1 MNAINLTVDRLH
13 AGYLGCYGNS
23 WIETPH
29 FDRLAADGFVFD
41 QSLIAST
48 DLAEHYAQ
56 LLGTGGEPGVIQR
69 LRGAG
74 ITTALITDDMAVAD
88 LPWANEL
95 DEVERVELQPRS
107 EPAGEIEQTNLA
119 RFFAVVGQWL
129 EAAQPPFFL
138 SVHCGSLGAIWD
150 APLEMRLHY
159 ADDDEPA
166 PLESTSAPS
175 LWLPQAFDPDQRTAI
190 AHAYAGQVTLLD
202 ICLGALAMDLEQL
215 SLRDSTVLSVMSARG
230 YPLGEHRRV
239 GAIDDA
245 LYAELVRMP
254 WHLRLPDGCGAAC
267 RSGELAQPND
277 FSPTLLDALGLSPGE
292 SGAGNNLMRIVR
304 GETDVFRDRAVVV
317 GSRGQRGIRT
327 RAWYLRTPADDANAT
342 DTLASTEVELFAKP
356 DDRWEINN
364 VASRCPQVVELLEQV
379 LAISPTEPAAPLAD
393 VLVEGLE

>member
-175 LWLPQAFDPDQRTAI
+175 L
-190 AHAYAGQVTLLD
+190 
-202 ICLGALAMDLEQL
+202 
-215 SLRDSTVLSVMSARG
+215 S
-230 YPLGEHRRV
+230 
-239 GAIDDA
+239 
-245 LYAELVRMP
+245 
-254 WHLRLPDGCGAAC
+254 
-267 RSGELAQPND
+267 
-277 FSPTLLDALGLSPGE
+277 
-292 SGAGNNLMRIVR
+292 
-304 GETDVFRDRAVVV
+304 
-317 GSRGQRGIRT
+317 
-327 RAWYLRTPADDANAT
+327 
-342 DTLASTEVELFAKP
+342 
-356 DDRWEINN
+356 
-364 VASRCPQVVELLEQV
+364 
-379 LAISPTEPAAPLAD
+379 
-393 VLVEGLE
+393 